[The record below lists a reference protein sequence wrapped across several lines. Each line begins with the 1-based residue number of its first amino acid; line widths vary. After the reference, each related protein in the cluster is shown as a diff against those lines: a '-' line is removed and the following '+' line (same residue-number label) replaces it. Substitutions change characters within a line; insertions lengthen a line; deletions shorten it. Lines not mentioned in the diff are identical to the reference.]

1 MALLRK
7 IGHPTLG
14 NTQAWAETFLSW
26 ESCTRGLGVYSKGAR
41 LVDDSMI
48 GMLFIL
54 ILTKRLTIKL
64 T

>member
-48 GMLFIL
+48 GMLFI
-54 ILTKRLTIKL
+54 
-64 T
+64 